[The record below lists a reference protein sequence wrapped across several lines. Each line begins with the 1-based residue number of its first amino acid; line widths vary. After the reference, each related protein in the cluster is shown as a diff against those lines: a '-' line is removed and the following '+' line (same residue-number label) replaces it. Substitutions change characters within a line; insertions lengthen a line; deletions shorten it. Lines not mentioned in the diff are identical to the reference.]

1 MPREDFYDGD
11 NMTPEVCTTLC
22 GQSLMTYALLKA
34 GTQCYCA
41 DALPS
46 VGDNIADNLCGRP
59 CSGKPGLKC
68 GGTKHVAVYKAL
80 GTYATPTFTLTIPT
94 TVNLGENVSFSV
106 SALPESDYTIDF
118 GNGQTMRSFQT
129 DMFFAFPTAGKFMVR
144 ASATTSEYGEPVLVS
159 AETEVEVK
167 VPVVSSLVCPSAV
180 ETSEEFECTLNLIQ
194 SSNAD
199 FTLDFF
205 GGIATSSDSVAGTYI
220 VITMQCNTILS
231 IAIPGNNLLCGYGY
245 TIPYHTIPYHTIP
258 YHTIPYHTI
267 PYHTIPY
274 HTIPY
279 HTIPYHTIPYLTIP
293 YHTIPYHTIPC
304 HTTPCHTRD
313 HMTLY
318 NTRHSINLIVY
329 VSIILE
335 TLQGVVGD
343 DVTPNIKSTETAGVY
358 LLPDLKFESEG
369 KVQLWEVLAMKPGV
383 IRLLVSINCDF
394 VRMET
399 LEDKFQY
406 GSLGLFV
413 QPLST
418 LRKRKIHCP

>member
-1 MPREDFYDGD
+1 MAREDFYDGD

-41 DALPS
+41 ETLPS
-46 VGDNIADNLCGRP
+46 VGDNIADNLCGQP

-194 SSNAD
+194 SPNAD

-205 GGIATSSDSVAGTYI
+205 GGVATSSDSVAGTYI
-220 VITMQCNTILS
+220 VITMQCNTILLP
-231 IAIPGNNLLCGYGY
+231 IAIPYNYNNLLYGYGVLPQTKTLVFSLRY
-245 TIPYHTIPYHTIP
+245 EKNFSVRLFRL
-258 YHTIPYHTI
+258 
-267 PYHTIPY
+267 
-274 HTIPY
+274 
-279 HTIPYHTIPYLTIP
+279 LTI
-293 YHTIPYHTIPC
+293 
-304 HTTPCHTRD
+304 
-313 HMTLY
+313 
-318 NTRHSINLIVY
+318 
-329 VSIILE
+329 
-335 TLQGVVGD
+335 
-343 DVTPNIKSTETAGVY
+343 
-358 LLPDLKFESEG
+358 
-369 KVQLWEVLAMKPGV
+369 
-383 IRLLVSINCDF
+383 
-394 VRMET
+394 
-399 LEDKFQY
+399 
-406 GSLGLFV
+406 
-413 QPLST
+413 
-418 LRKRKIHCP
+418 